1 MIGDPQGLQA
11 NSFSLFSL
19 LNELYR
25 ALSLT
30 VDVVDIVVSRHG
42 YVPEDEHAVSRPV
55 LEFRHE
61 LTVYVVGWTSK
72 VSIVIRCLGKV
83 CDSHQGAA

>member
-1 MIGDPQGLQA
+1 MIADPQGLQA

-19 LNELYR
+19 LNQLYR

-42 YVPEDEHAVSRPV
+42 YVPEDEHAVSRPTRIPSRAHGLPWRV
-55 LEFRHE
+55 DL
-61 LTVYVVGWTSK
+61 SA
-72 VSIVIRCLGKV
+72 SIVIRCLGKV